1 MNSDNSKSVA
11 SLSQGGDR
19 TPIDEN
25 EEIDEIDENKER
37 GADNV
42 SVIDDVEEDDAEY
55 DYQYPV
61 RGRRGA
67 KKKGF
72 LKEDLTKMMQGFG
85 ETAEPRDDTLDLME
99 AYVFEFINNVIHRS
113 LARSQRAGFAQ
124 IQVRDLLKIIE
135 SDEKKLLRAPYI
147 ITGQTI

>member
-11 SLSQGGDR
+11 SVSQGGDR
-19 TPIDEN
+19 TPADDDEV
-25 EEIDEIDENKER
+25 DEIDDNK
-37 GADNV
+37 GDNL
-42 SVIDDVEEDDAEY
+42 SVIDDVDDDEGEY

-72 LKEDLTKMMQGFG
+72 LKEDLIKMMQGFG

-99 AYVFEFINNVIHRS
+99 GYVFEFINNVIHRS
-113 LARSQRAGFAQ
+113 LSRS
-124 IQVRDLLKIIE
+124 
-135 SDEKKLLRAPYI
+135 
-147 ITGQTI
+147 